1 MPARLAAI
9 PSTPAERGAG
19 TGADWDTGRRDA
31 ERLEV
36 MVARRATGAT
46 TGLGLGLAMPLNPIS
61 PKDGET
67 KGAWAADGAAIGRT
81 TLAAGTLGLATVA
94 VIVAADAGRANEA
107 TMPPETAKT
116 AEALAA
122 GFAEREMAAE
132 REDAGF
138 SRMGAR

>member
-9 PSTPAERGAG
+9 PITPAERGAG
-19 TGADWDTGRRDA
+19 TGADCDTGMRDA

-36 MVARRATGAT
+36 TVARRATGAT
-46 TGLGLGLAMPLNPIS
+46 TGLGLATPLNPIS

-67 KGAWAADGAAIGRT
+67 KGAWAADGAAIGRI
-81 TLAAGTLGLATVA
+81 TLVAGTLGLATVA

-107 TMPPETAKT
+107 TMPPETANT
-116 AEALAA
+116 ADALAA

-132 REDAGF
+132 REEAGF

>member
-1 MPARLAAI
+1 MPAKLAAI

-36 MVARRATGAT
+36 MVARRATGAA
-46 TGLGLGLAMPLNPIS
+46 TGLGLATPLNPMS

-81 TLAAGTLGLATVA
+81 TLVAGALGLTTVA
-94 VIVAADAGRANEA
+94 VWVAADAGRANEA
-107 TMPPETAKT
+107 TMPPETANT

-122 GFAEREMAAE
+122 GFAEREIAAE
-132 REDAGF
+132 REVAGF
-138 SRMGAR
+138 SRVGAR

>member
-9 PSTPAERGAG
+9 PITQAERGAG
-19 TGADWDTGRRDA
+19 TGADWDTERRDA

-36 MVARRATGAT
+36 MVARRTTGAA
-46 TGLGLGLAMPLNPIS
+46 TGLGVGLATPLKPMS
-61 PKDGET
+61 PKEGET
-67 KGAWAADGAAIGRT
+67 NGAWAADGAAIGRT
-81 TLAAGTLGLATVA
+81 TLVAGTLGLATVA

-122 GFAEREMAAE
+122 GLAEREIADE
-132 REDAGF
+132 SEEAGF